1 MSAPASETAPDSGLM
16 RVPSERI
23 ARLMDL
29 VAELSLSVA
38 ETVRSP
44 DLAGLELQHFET
56 AVHRLTMIVREVQ
69 DAATEMRLVTV
80 DEVFKRLRRM
90 VRELERQTG
99 KKIEIIIDGADTQ
112 IDKLVAD
119 RLYDPLL
126 HVLRNAAD
134 HGLEPTSDRIAVGKS
149 EVGRIYLSAAQ
160 IGSEVRIVLA
170 DDGRGLNRDR
180 ILAKA
185 RERGFFG
192 PDEEPEPSALWKVI
206 FEPGFSTAENV
217 SNLSGRG
224 VGMDVLNTTM
234 AALRGRIVVDSTQG
248 QGTRVALHIPVSL
261 AFLDCII
268 LRLGTQLFAVPI
280 DVVSE
285 IAQPNPGELTRI
297 SADGGRELFHLRGES
312 IPVCRLDQFF
322 IGMEYSVRPAAQSG
336 PHGISASTT
345 SMVVVFQTASGR
357 LAVPV
362 DEVLD
367 RQQVVMKPLVGRLS
381 HIRASFGCALLGS
394 GEVALVLDC
403 ERLEIGGIAA

>member
-1 MSAPASETAPDSGLM
+1 MTQARAESATATETGLM

-23 ARLMDL
+23 GRLMDL

-44 DLAGLELQHFET
+44 DLQGLELSHFENS
-56 AVHRLTMIVREVQ
+56 VHRLMMIVHEVQ
-69 DAATEMRLVTV
+69 DAATDMRLVAI

-90 VRELERQTG
+90 GRELERQTG
-99 KKIEIIIDGADTQ
+99 KKIDIVTIGAETQ

-134 HGLEPTSDRIAVGKS
+134 HGLETPEGRAAAGKP
-149 EVGRIYLSAAQ
+149 EIGRITLRASQ
-160 IGSEVRIVLA
+160 VGSEVRIVVE
-170 DDGRGLNRDR
+170 DDGRGLNRAK

-185 RERGFFG
+185 RERGFFA
-192 PDEEPEPSALWKVI
+192 PDEEPEPAQLWKVI
-206 FEPGFSTAENV
+206 FKDGFSTADTV

-224 VGMDVLNTTM
+224 VGMDVLNTTISD
-234 AALRGRIVVDSTQG
+234 LRGRITVDSVEG
-248 QGTRVALHIPVSL
+248 RGTRVSLHIPVSL
-261 AFLDCII
+261 AFLDCVI
-268 LRLGTQLFAVPI
+268 LRLAGRLFAAPI

-285 IAQPNPGELTRI
+285 ILRREEGQMANI
-297 SADGGRELFHLRGES
+297 SAEPGAEVYRWREGNIR
-312 IPVCRLDQFF
+312 VCRLTDFF
-322 IGMEYSVRPAAQSG
+322 TGMEPRPHNPSEM
-336 PHGISASTT
+336 I
-345 SMVVVFQTASGR
+345 VVFQTASGP

-367 RQQVVMKPLVGRLS
+367 RQQVVMKPLSGRLAQV
-381 HIRASFGCALLGS
+381 RASYGCALLGS

-403 ERLEIGGIAA
+403 ERLASGGVQ

>member
-1 MSAPASETAPDSGLM
+1 MTAAGADPVPDGGLM

-23 ARLMDL
+23 GRLMDL

-44 DLAGLELQHFET
+44 DLAGLELSHFET
-56 AVHRLTMIVREVQ
+56 AVHRLMMIVGEVQ
-69 DAATEMRLVTV
+69 NAATEMRLVPV

-99 KKIEIIIDGADTQ
+99 KKIEMVVSGAETQ

-134 HGLEPTSDRIAVGKS
+134 HGLEPPEERIAVGKP
-149 EVGRIYLSAAQ
+149 ETGRIFMSAAQ
-160 IGSEVRIVLA
+160 IGSEVRIVVA
-170 DDGRGLNRDR
+170 DDGRGLNRMK

-185 RERGFFG
+185 RERGLLG
-192 PDEEPEPSALWKVI
+192 PEEEPEASALWKMI

-248 QGTRVALHIPVSL
+248 QGTRVSLHIPVSL

-268 LRLGTQLFAVPI
+268 MRLGPRLFAVPI
-280 DVVSE
+280 EVVSE
-285 IAQPNPGELTRI
+285 ITRPGPEDQQRL
-297 SADGGRELFHLRGES
+297 SADGGRELLRLRGKS
-312 IPVCRLDQFF
+312 VPVCRLERFF
-322 IGMEYSVRPAAQSG
+322 MGIDDPPRPAD
-336 PHGISASTT
+336 ASPQ
-345 SMVVVFQTASGR
+345 VIVVFQTAAGN

-362 DEVLD
+362 DEILD
-367 RQQVVMKPLVGRLS
+367 RQQVVMKPLAGRLS
-381 HIRASFGCALLGS
+381 RIRASYGCALLGT

-403 ERLEIGGIAA
+403 ERLGAEGASA